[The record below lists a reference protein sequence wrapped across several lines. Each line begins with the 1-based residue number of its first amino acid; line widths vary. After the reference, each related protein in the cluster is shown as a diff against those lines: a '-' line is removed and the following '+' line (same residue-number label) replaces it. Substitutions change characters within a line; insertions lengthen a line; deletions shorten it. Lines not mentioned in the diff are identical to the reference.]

1 MTRELVDP
9 HAASAEVAAMSVS
22 ALSAGFADGSVTC
35 RDVTSALVE
44 RIGAIDAPG
53 TPIALRSVLLT
64 ADDAVEQAEECD
76 RRREAGGALGP
87 LHGVPILVKDNI
99 EARGLPGSAG
109 SLALADR
116 AVTRDA
122 PLVALLRDAGAVILG
137 ATNLS
142 EWANFRS
149 PRSVSGWSAMGGLT
163 GNPWARDRSAGGS
176 SSGSGAAVSAGL
188 APVAIG
194 TETNGSITCPAALNG
209 VVGLKPT
216 VGSVPTA
223 GVVPI
228 SASQDSPGPFGRC
241 VRDVALVYE
250 VLSARTDC
258 VAACVPESARDLRV
272 GVVEGWLT
280 GDGRTDAAFERA
292 AALLGPWVAAMRA
305 VGVPGIDDGVGDD
318 QVAVLVGELVDDL
331 GAYLAGRPGVG
342 VRSLADVVA
351 FNLSHAESEL
361 SFFGQEYFDRAV
373 AGGGRSAIAYREA
386 RARNVTWARDL
397 CLGPAMSGGV
407 DVLIA
412 PAYRPAWKSDLTHG
426 DVLMGGGSVCTPP
439 AILGWPVLTVP
450 MGFVDE
456 LPVGV
461 SIVGPP
467 HSEPHLLAV
476 GQALETALGLAAS
489 GALRPVWKAP
499 ARG

>member
-1 MTRELVDP
+1 MTRAQVDP
-9 HAASAEVAAMSVS
+9 HDASADLAAMSVS
-22 ALSAGFADGSVTC
+22 TLGAGFADGSISS
-35 RDVTSALVE
+35 RQVTSALLD
-44 RIGAIDAPG
+44 RIAAIDAPG
-53 TPIALRSVLLT
+53 TPIGLRSVLLT
-64 ADDAVEQAEECD
+64 SDDAVEQAAERD
-76 RRREAGGALGP
+76 RRREAGGARGP

-99 EARGLPGSAG
+99 EAHGLPGSAG

-122 PLVALLRDAGAVILG
+122 PLVARLREAGAVILG

-163 GNPWARDRSAGGS
+163 GNPWACDRSAGGS

-228 SASQDSPGPFGRC
+228 SASQDSPGPFGRS

-250 VLSARTDC
+250 VMSARNDC
-258 VAACVPESARDLRV
+258 IASCESESAKELRV
-272 GVVEGWLT
+272 GVVEAWLT

-292 AALLGPWVAAMRA
+292 ASLLGPRVAAMQA
-305 VGVPGIDDGVGDD
+305 VGVPAIDDEVGDD

-331 GAYLAGRPGVG
+331 GAYLDGRPGVG

-351 FNLSHAESEL
+351 FNLAHADSEL
-361 SFFGQEYFDRAV
+361 SAFGQEYFERAV
-373 AGGGRSAIAYREA
+373 TDGGRSAVAYREA

-397 CLGPAMSGGV
+397 CLGPAIARGV

-439 AILGWPVLTVP
+439 AILGWPILTVP

-476 GQALETALGLAAS
+476 GRALETALGLVAS
-489 GALRPVWKAP
+489 GALRPTWKAP